1 MLFETFRGRNMQE
14 ALAQVKATLGA
25 DALIES
31 TRHVSNGEKGWL
43 DRSFV
48 EVVAAPPPI
57 QTAADSVAEGRR
69 QRQAKSMAPVS
80 LDAVRELKALTA
92 TGAFPLVKKTRSE
105 AIDRELR
112 VIRTLLEDMS
122 HTKAPKDRAS
132 TLLQASG
139 IEGGLAAVLAK
150 GALRASRSDPTAIRD
165 VLRRRIAD
173 RLQIMPSPIETPGPR
188 IIACI
193 GPTGVGKTT
202 TVAKLAARAHL
213 ELGRSV
219 AVITLDTFR
228 VGAVEQM
235 RRFVDLIGIP
245 LDVARDRSQ
254 FSQAVAQRRADII
267 LVDTAGVSAA
277 DSAGMKRLAECLGT
291 AGDRKVD
298 VLLVVQAAIRA
309 RDVERLKSLYRD
321 PAPTG
326 LVVTKL
332 DETSQAGGAAHAA
345 LEGPLP
351 LAYFCDGPKVPEDIH
366 DASIEALVDAVLPA
380 PT

>member
-14 ALAQVKATLGA
+14 ALAQVKAALGA

-31 TRHVSNGEKGWL
+31 TRHVSNGGQGWL

-48 EVVAAPPPI
+48 EIVAAQTPI
-57 QTAADSVAEGRR
+57 QTAADAIAEGRR
-69 QRQAKSMAPVS
+69 HRSSRAAAVGTIN
-80 LDAVRELKALTA
+80 AVREISALAA
-92 TGAFPLVKKTRSE
+92 TGAFPLVRKTRSE
-105 AIDRELR
+105 GIDRELR
-112 VIRTLLEDMS
+112 VIRTLLEDLS
-122 HTKAPKDRAS
+122 HSKAPKDRAS
-132 TLLQASG
+132 TVLQTSG

-150 GALRASRSDPTAIRD
+150 GALRAARSNPGAIRD

-173 RLQIMPSPIETPGPR
+173 RLQIMASPIEMDGRR
-188 IIACI
+188 IITCI

-228 VGAVEQM
+228 VGGVEQM

-254 FSQAVAQRRADII
+254 FSQAVAQRRADVV

-277 DSAGMKRLAECLGT
+277 DSTGMKRLADCLG
-291 AGDRKVD
+291 ASGDRKID

-309 RDVERLKSLYRD
+309 RDVERLKTLYRD
-321 PAPTG
+321 PMPTG

-351 LAYFCDGPKVPEDIH
+351 LAYLCDGPKVPEDIH